1 MTEYNGYKNKDT
13 WQAMLYIN
21 NDEYMRINIYEAI
34 YNMMYN
40 KSEENYKDYL
50 YNQLEIYIKELNI
63 PININ
68 KVDLNE
74 IIEHIYSD
82 VEYNQRINLVKSIS

>member
-1 MTEYNGYKNKDT
+1 MDTYNGYKNKDT

-21 NDEYMRINIYEAI
+21 NDEYMYINIYEAI
-34 YNMMYN
+34 YNMIYN
-40 KSEENYKDYL
+40 KAENNYKDYL

-68 KVDLNE
+68 NVDLNE
-74 IIEHIYSD
+74 IIEHINID
-82 VEYNQRINLVKSIS
+82 VIDNNRIYN

>member
-1 MTEYNGYKNKDT
+1 MNTYNGYKNKDT

-21 NDEYMRINIYEAI
+21 NDEYMYINIYEAI
-34 YNMMYN
+34 YNMIDNKAEYN
-40 KSEENYKDYL
+40 YIDYL

-68 KVDLNE
+68 SVDLNE
-74 IIEHIYSD
+74 IIEHINID
-82 VEYNQRINLVKSIS
+82 VIDNNRIYN

>member
-1 MTEYNGYKNKDT
+1 MDTYNGYKNKDT

-21 NDEYMRINIYEAI
+21 NDEYMYINIYEAI
-34 YNMMYN
+34 YNMIEN
-40 KSEENYKDYL
+40 ETEKSYTDYL

-68 KVDLNE
+68 NVDLKE
-74 IIEHIYSD
+74 IIGHIYLD
-82 VEYNQRINLVKSIS
+82 VIDNNKIYN

>member
-34 YNMMYN
+34 YNMIYN